1 MNTATERH
9 KIDLMHRSA
18 SETAAR
24 SLDVLSAIDQTIDSL
39 RWLSDR
45 ADADATFLERE
56 IETLRTATPVTYLD
70 PTGSRGQ
77 SLDDVRGT
85 IEQVCKQFID
95 KRNAAITAPELSPDD
110 GVVDA
115 YTETINS
122 LADLHDALNDLRW
135 AVMLHDGQLDTPS
148 GNPTNSVD
156 DLFARV
162 GV

>member
-9 KIDLMHRSA
+9 KIDLIHRSA
-18 SETAAR
+18 SDTAAR
-24 SLDVLSAIDQTIDSL
+24 SLEVLEAIDQTIDSL

-45 ADADATFLERE
+45 ADADTTFLERE
-56 IETLRTATPVTYLD
+56 IETLRAATPTTSLD
-70 PTGSRGQ
+70 PDG
-77 SLDDVRGT
+77 VRCNALENVG
-85 IEQVCKQFID
+85 ESVERVCRQFIE
-95 KRNAAITAPELSPDD
+95 KRTAAIKAPELSPYD
-110 GVVDA
+110 GVSDA

-148 GNPTNSVD
+148 GKPTNSVD
-156 DLFARV
+156 DLFARI